1 MFLPRYLADTSALLN
16 LVGTSASPLRP
27 KNLTPLLDQGRLRIP
42 EAVAREVRQKD
53 DRLKAWVDRHKQRCV
68 LRATNENIVELARI
82 SRDYK
87 QYLGDKAGAGDPIV
101 VCMATYYKGSWFL
114 ALTDDGGIQAVC
126 VLEKIP
132 YVTSGAFCRLEG
144 L

>member
-16 LVGTSASPLRP
+16 LVGISKSPLRL
-27 KNLTPLLDQGRLRIP
+27 KNLTSLLSQDRLKIP
-42 EAVAREVRQKD
+42 EAVAREIRKKD
-53 DRLKAWVDRHKQRCV
+53 DRLKIWADRHKTRCV
-68 LRATNENIVELARI
+68 LRATNENIAELSRI

-87 QYLGDKAGAGDPIV
+87 RYLGDRVGAGDPIV
-101 VCMATYYKGSWFL
+101 ICMAMYYRESWFL
-114 ALTDDGGIQAVC
+114 VLTDDGGIQAVC

-132 YVTSGAFCRLEG
+132 YVTSSAFCRLEG

>member
-16 LVGTSASPLRP
+16 LVGTSGSPLRP
-27 KNLTPLLDQGRLRIP
+27 RDLTLLLSQGRLKIP
-42 EAVAREVRQKD
+42 EAVAREIRKKD
-53 DRLKAWVDRHKQRCV
+53 DRLKAWVDRHKPRCV
-68 LRATNENIVELARI
+68 LRATNENIAELSRI

-87 QYLGDKAGAGDPIV
+87 QYLGDKVGAGDPIV
-101 VCMATYYKGSWFL
+101 ICMATYYSGSWFL

-132 YVTSGAFCRLEG
+132 YVTSSAFCRLEG